1 MMRYLWLAG
10 ALFVVVNVGCVER
23 RFLVTTEVA
32 GCAPGQDAGAMVS
45 VNGKLEGPSPLDYY
59 YTWYGKYHLT
69 IVKDGYETLQVDQRI
84 STPWYELPGLDFFSE
99 NIWPFKVRDV
109 REFHYV
115 LQPVQ
120 GVRPED
126 VLNRGEAL
134 RAEGQQVQ
142 RLPDSKPQAPKPPP
156 KPAPP
161 PPGPAPDGST
171 PLGPPRVLP
180 PTVPPG
186 VAPPTLPPGAPPTP

>member
-1 MMRYLWLAG
+1 
-10 ALFVVVNVGCVER
+10 
-23 RFLVTTEVA
+23 
-32 GCAPGQDAGAMVS
+32 MVS
-45 VNGKLEGPSPLDYY
+45 VNGKLEGPTPLDQY

-84 STPWYELPGLDFFSE
+84 RAPWYEIPPLDFFVE
-99 NIWPFKVRDV
+99 NVWPFKVRDM

-126 VLNRGEAL
+126 VLNRGAAL

-142 RLPDSKPQAPKPPP
+142 RLPDSKQQVPRAPSRRRSQYRRQRRMARRLFHNRRYCRRRCHRERRQHRKCN
-156 KPAPP
+156 
-161 PPGPAPDGST
+161 T
-171 PLGPPRVLP
+171 N
-180 PTVPPG
+180 T
-186 VAPPTLPPGAPPTP
+186 